1 MRADAMDDLAKSV
14 VELLTKRGE
23 TVAVAESLTGGLV
36 CAAMTEIPGASVVLR
51 GGVVAYA
58 TELKATLLG
67 VSSDLLAERGP
78 VDPDVAVAMAH
89 GVRARCAATYGLATT
104 GVAGPD
110 SQGGFAPGTVHVAV
124 VTADDSEF
132 VRTLHLTGNRA
143 EVRTAS
149 VAAALELLAG
159 AADTS
164 A

>member
-1 MRADAMDDLAKSV
+1 MDDLAQRA

-23 TVAVAESLTGGLV
+23 TVAVAESLTGGMV
-36 CAAMTEIPGASVVLR
+36 CAAITAIPGASVVLR

-67 VSSDLLAERGP
+67 VSPELLEERGP

-89 GVRARCAATYGLATT
+89 GARIRCGATYGLATT

-110 SQGGFAPGTVHVAV
+110 SQGGFPPGTVHVAV
-124 VTADDSEF
+124 VSADGSEF
-132 VRTLHLTGNRA
+132 VRTLHLSGDRA
-143 EVRTAS
+143 SVRATS
-149 VAAALELLAG
+149 VAAALELLMG

>member
-1 MRADAMDDLAKSV
+1 MDDLARSV

-36 CAAMTEIPGASVVLR
+36 CAAITAIPGASAVLR

-58 TELKATLLG
+58 TELKATVLG
-67 VSSDLLAERGP
+67 VSPELLAERGP
-78 VDPDVAVAMAH
+78 VNPDVAVAMAH
-89 GVRARCAATYGLATT
+89 GVRARCGSTYGLATT

-110 SQGGFAPGTVHVAV
+110 SQGGFPPGTVHVAV
-124 VTADDSEF
+124 VSADDSEF
-132 VRTLHLTGNRA
+132 VRTLHLPGNRG
-143 EVRTAS
+143 EVRAAS
-149 VAAALELLAG
+149 VAAALELLVG

>member
-1 MRADAMDDLAKSV
+1 MDELAQRV

-36 CAAMTEIPGASVVLR
+36 CAAITAIPGASVVLQ

-58 TELKATLLG
+58 TELKATLLD
-67 VSSDLLAERGP
+67 VSPELLGERGP

-89 GVRARCAATYGLATT
+89 GVRIRCGATYGLATT

-110 SQGGFAPGTVHVAV
+110 SQGGFPPGTVHVAV
-124 VTADDSEF
+124 VSADDSEF
-132 VRTLHLTGNRA
+132 VRTLHLPGDRA
-143 EVRTAS
+143 AVRATS
-149 VAAALELLAG
+149 VAAALELLMG
-159 AADTS
+159 AADTC